1 MGIINN
7 EVLFSQRC
15 EQSTLVMIQ
24 IRIHGRGG
32 QGVVTAAEILSI
44 AAFVDGKHAQAFPSF
59 GSERTGAPVMAFCR
73 INEKPIRTREPVF
86 TPNVLLLQDSTLL
99 HQMDVFGGLS
109 SQGQVLINSS
119 RSLHD
124 LHLTEFL
131 EVHSTIK
138 IYTLPASEIAIKH
151 LGRPLANAALIA
163 GFARMSGALSQSG
176 IEKSITQKFSG
187 ALGEKNVNIAKEA
200 YAYMASLM
208 ASA

>member
-1 MGIINN
+1 MGIIDN
-7 EVLFSQRC
+7 EILFSQLC
-15 EQSTLVMIQ
+15 EQSTLIMIQ

-32 QGVVTAAEILSI
+32 QGVVTAAEILSM

-73 INEKPIRTREPVF
+73 INEKPIRSREPVF
-86 TPNVLLLQDSTLL
+86 TPDVLLLQDSTLL

-119 RSLHD
+119 RSVSD

-131 EVHSTIK
+131 EEHPTIRM
-138 IYTLPASEIAIKH
+138 YTLPASEIAIKH

-163 GFARMSGALSQSG
+163 GFASMSGALSQLG
-176 IEKSITQKFSG
+176 VENSITQKFSG
-187 ALGEKNVNIAKEA
+187 PLGEKNVEIAKEA
-200 YAYMASLM
+200 YAYMAAKM
-208 ASA
+208 SAV